1 MNMFVSLSVF
11 VYVLGILGWLF
22 IWKVYNGYK
31 LMKEKK
37 PLILIFLM
45 TILVLGINGVLTL
58 ISPIPP
64 YETELKIYEYVEV
77 NSRVIATMA
86 LAIAVFAYYAL
97 STIKRSFDLIKNFL
111 FYIICG
117 FIMVMIGV
125 FPLYWMP
132 ANDGWL
138 TVLRHIKTVFYTYSL
153 FSISAA
159 MIVFIYSVMDRFSVN
174 ENETV
179 INENKKVHDEEQPPD
194 QINDLLSS

>member
-1 MNMFVSLSVF
+1 
-11 VYVLGILGWLF
+11 
-22 IWKVYNGYK
+22 
-31 LMKEKK
+31 MKEKK